1 MLSTLPPEILIAI
14 CRWLDAVSVARF
26 CRISKRLHNLI
37 KHSSAVQYAVALE
50 LAGLSDISNS
60 SFATSSSAR
69 LGALLAY
76 NDAWKNIDPESR
88 AFQTHCKLTGKYWE
102 LVGNV
107 FATYS
112 ADDGFA
118 FTRIPCAIKS
128 LQPNYWKLPVF
139 AGSIVDFS
147 MDLSQDLLVVVEVAS
162 LGLSVHLLSLHIGE
176 PHPAARLFRLVR
188 QVEEPLVNTF
198 EAFQIRIFGTYMAV
212 MSEIDTEGLACE
224 LLVWD
229 WKTGALK
236 KHMYGPTL
244 TSFAFLDAQRLI
256 VTFLDDESAKI
267 TPQLCII
274 DVEGPLEIPLDTFTL
289 LLPAIDRTS
298 PSEIELLL
306 LTESAPSWPASA
318 TCECPFATSHA
329 DRLFVV
335 SLCGLELEDD
345 GSVTT
350 DSSFF
355 LCVRLSTILD
365 AMNANPGK
373 TCIDWADWGPT
384 QTRMLRI
391 RKGFSETWVCCVYG
405 LRCAIQPSRNTC
417 QILDFTSF
425 YTSADNRIV
434 HPKQVNKKHQLFLE
448 SVTTHAPFTL
458 QKVAIPASMAVMLT
472 EDSLVTVS
480 LDEESCSI
488 YSVV

>member
-26 CRISKRLHNLI
+26 CRISKRFHRLI

-69 LGALLAY
+69 LSALLAY

-88 AFQTHCKLTGKYWE
+88 AFQTQCKLTGKYWE

-118 FTRIPCAIKS
+118 FSRIPCAIKS
-128 LQPNYWKLPVF
+128 LQPDHWKLPVF
-139 AGSIVDFS
+139 TGSIVDFS

-162 LGLSVHLLSLHIGE
+162 LGLSVHLLSLHTGQ

-188 QVEEPLVNTF
+188 QVEEPPVSTF

-212 MSEIDTEGLACE
+212 MSEIDTEVSACE

-244 TSFAFLDAQRLI
+244 TSFAFLDAKRLI

-267 TPQLCII
+267 TPQLSIV
-274 DVEGPLEIPLDTFTL
+274 DVEGPLDPCTL
-289 LLPAIDRTS
+289 LLPAIDRGD

-306 LTESAPSWPASA
+306 LTESAPSWPENA
-318 TCECPFATSHA
+318 TRECPFATSHA

-350 DSSFF
+350 DCSFF

-365 AMNANPGK
+365 VLDANPSK
-373 TCIDWADWGPT
+373 ACIDWADWGPT

-391 RKGFSETWVCCVYG
+391 PKGFSETWVCCVYG

-425 YTSADNRIV
+425 YTSTDNRIV
-434 HPKQVNKKHQLFLE
+434 HPTQVDKKHRFFLE

-472 EDSLVTVS
+472 EDGLVTVS